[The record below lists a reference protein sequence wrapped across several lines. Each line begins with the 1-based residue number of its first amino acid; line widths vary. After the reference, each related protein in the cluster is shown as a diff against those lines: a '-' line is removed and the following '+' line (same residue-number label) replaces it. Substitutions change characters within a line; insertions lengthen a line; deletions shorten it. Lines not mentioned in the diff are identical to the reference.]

1 MRDPSSGRGV
11 TAPPADNE
19 ELTPPVSAPY
29 APVRQGYATP
39 RPPASPFGER
49 NIVRDIVLTFLV
61 VLLLGGVCFLQYRHH
76 YVPGALPLE
85 AQDTVQAA
93 REFARTR
100 HFNTLVVY
108 PLLTGIVT
116 ANVEGTMPD
125 LTHPPLFTALAG
137 ILMRLRGQS
146 GPASGDMEA
155 TLLTLVCFAASC
167 GACWLLSYRLF
178 GGRGA
183 GLALLLYGLGGSAL
197 SEATTP
203 RPLFLGVTLFCLL
216 LVTLHTLDSIPSA
229 GEPERRT
236 PLGGAAVAGLL
247 FGLLY
252 LTLYSAL
259 LILPAV
265 LFHLW
270 RGARRRLLPT
280 AVFLI
285 VAVTIAAPLMFRS
298 FRLTR
303 NPIYNARALELMM
316 HTETY
321 PGRSLYRQTG
331 LPQSVPGYLAS
342 GGWREVG
349 SKAGHN
355 LIGFYTGASGVLGLF
370 VVPLLLGASLT
381 RFTDGRINRLRGTV
395 YLAAGVQ
402 LLGLSLFQPY
412 PENLPLLLLY
422 GPFAAA
428 LGASFLL
435 SIVKA
440 RNLPVYFARA
450 TVLGWTALACVPGL
464 ATLLVSVPPAAEP
477 SRLFTVLNEESR
489 QLGELRRRPPD
500 RQGTLVSERPW
511 EIAFRCDHP
520 TVWMPIDSGA
530 FQTVQERTGQRI
542 EGVMLTP
549 EIVREYRDDRTAL
562 PWRLMYDRITALTAT
577 VANLDAPTR
586 KVVVDR
592 VKLFYP
598 EQLVTA
604 MREFR
609 PQPIAEREE
618 GALALMFWRSD
629 TR

>member
-1 MRDPSSGRGV
+1 MPSSVPDPS
-11 TAPPADNE
+11 AHA
-19 ELTPPVSAPY
+19 
-29 APVRQGYATP
+29 RQGYTLP
-39 RPPASPFGER
+39 RPRTNPSRER
-49 NIVRDIVLTFLV
+49 EALRGIVLTFLV
-61 VLLLGGVCFLQYRHH
+61 LLLLVVVCFLQYRRY
-76 YVPGALPLE
+76 YVPDILPLE

-116 ANVEGTMPD
+116 ANIDGTMPD
-125 LTHPPLFTALAG
+125 LTHSPLFTALAG
-137 ILMRLRGQS
+137 ILMRLRGQN
-146 GPASGDMEA
+146 GPSAGDMEA
-155 TLLTLVCFAASC
+155 TLLTLVCFAVSC
-167 GACWLLSYRLF
+167 GACWLLSRRLF
-178 GGRGA
+178 GTRGA
-183 GLALLLYGLGGSAL
+183 LLALLLYGLGGAAL

-216 LVTLHTLDSIPSA
+216 LITLHASDSIPSV
-229 GEPERRT
+229 GEPERRV
-236 PLGGAAVAGLL
+236 PLGWATLAGLL

-270 RGARRRLLPT
+270 RGTQRRRFLPVV
-280 AVFLI
+280 VFLTI
-285 VAVTIAAPLMFRS
+285 AVIIAAPVMFRS

-303 NPIYNARALELMM
+303 NPIYNARALELVM

-321 PGRSLYRQTG
+321 PGRSLYRQAD
-331 LPQSVPGYLAS
+331 LPQSIPSYLAS

-349 SKAGHN
+349 SKAGRN
-355 LIGFYTGASGVLGLF
+355 LIGFYAGASGILGLF

-412 PENLPLLLLY
+412 RENLPLLLLY
-422 GPFAAA
+422 APFAAA

-440 RNLPVYFARA
+440 RNLPVYFART
-450 TVLGWTALACVPGL
+450 TVLAWTLLACVPGL
-464 ATLLVSVPPAAEP
+464 ATLLASAPTVTEP
-477 SRLFTVLNEESR
+477 SRLFVVLNEESR
-489 QLGELRRRPPD
+489 QLGALRRRPPD
-500 RQGTLVSERPW
+500 QQGMLVSERPW
-511 EIAFRCDHP
+511 EMAFRCDHP
-520 TVWMPIDSGA
+520 TIWMPTDSGV
-530 FQTVQERTGQRI
+530 FQTVQERTGQRV

-549 EIVREYRDDRTAL
+549 EITREYRDDRTTL
-562 PWRLMYDRITALTAT
+562 PWRLMYNRITALTTT
-577 VANLDAPTR
+577 VTNLDAPTR
-586 KVVVDR
+586 QVVIDR
-592 VKLFYP
+592 VKIFYP

-604 MREFR
+604 MQEFR
-609 PQPIAEREE
+609 PQPVAEREE
-618 GALALMFWRSD
+618 GLLAVMFWRRG
-629 TR
+629 TP